1 MLERKKQKINVKLYI
16 SILITIFT
24 LIIVF
29 FVMYKYNVEGES
41 IPPFKISKM
50 VVVSS
55 AKTKNLQLQEET
67 YSADIVQNNDIR
79 IAIEKNSEYKKEA
92 IINKVTL
99 NNFQID
105 KKDTMGN
112 IEIYRP
118 SQGIKMYEY
127 IPQYNVQDTI
137 EYIGEQE
144 TYIKGEILQ
153 IANQGG
159 IIDFSVILNNIGKVV
174 YNENEALKVDGTL
187 LKQIGIEK
195 LEYKIS
201 FDLIIELESGIRLKS
216 KITLDLPTGDI
227 LENGIETLE
236 ESDLKI
242 VFKRI

>member
-55 AKTKNLQLQEET
+55 AKTENLQLQEET

-118 SQGIKMYEY
+118 SEGIKMYEY